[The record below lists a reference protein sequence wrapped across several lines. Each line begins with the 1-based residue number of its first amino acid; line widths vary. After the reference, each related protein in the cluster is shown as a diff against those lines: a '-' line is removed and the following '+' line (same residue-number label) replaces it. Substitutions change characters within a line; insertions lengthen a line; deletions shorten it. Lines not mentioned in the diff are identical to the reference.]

1 MSVLKDPFF
10 WISGAK
16 YTLALALGF
25 GFATLFLGVPE
36 RVSITLAVGALI
48 GYPAA
53 FAFGTR
59 RLVRPQM

>member
-16 YTLALALGF
+16 YTLAF

-59 RLVRPQM
+59 RPARPQT